1 MSFSYDWS
9 RFTKRINIKAPV
21 QKIYDVWATRIGL
34 EYWFLR
40 EADFKKPSGEP
51 VNNNA
56 HIQEGDTYTWRWHG
70 YDNSVSESGEILAA
84 NGADYL
90 KFRFGNA
97 GNVAVNISMH
107 EGESIVELTQDE
119 IPQDEK
125 GKAHY
130 HVGCGEGWTFYL
142 ANLKSMLEGGIDLR
156 NKNERIQ
163 KVINS

>member
-21 QKIYDVWATRIGL
+21 QKIYDVWATRAGL

-40 EADFKKPSGEP
+40 EADFKKPSGEL
-51 VNNNA
+51 VNNNT
-56 HIQEGDTYTWRWHG
+56 HIQEGDIYTWRWHG
-70 YDNSVSESGEILAA
+70 YDDSTFESGEILAA
-84 NGADYL
+84 NGTDYL

-97 GNVAVNISMH
+97 GNVAVNITMQ
-107 EGESIVELTQDE
+107 EGESMVSLTQDE
-119 IPQDEK
+119 IPHDEK
-125 GKAHY
+125 GKAHL

-156 NKNERIQ
+156 NKNEKIQ